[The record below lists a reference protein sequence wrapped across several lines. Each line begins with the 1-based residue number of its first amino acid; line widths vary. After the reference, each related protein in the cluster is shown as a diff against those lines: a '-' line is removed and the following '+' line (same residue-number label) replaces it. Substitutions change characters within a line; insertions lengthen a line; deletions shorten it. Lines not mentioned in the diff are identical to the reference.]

1 LVSEQQELVYGIH
14 AVRARLRSGRQGIQE
29 IWILKSASGP
39 RLEQIRR
46 LAEKY
51 IINVSVKSR
60 YEMDQAIDGV
70 HQGVALICV
79 KSKAKGEDVLE
90 QLLMD
95 PVETPAL
102 LILDGITDPHNLGAC
117 LRNAAALEIQAV
129 IAPKDRAV
137 GLTPAAIKAASGAA
151 ERVPFIQVTNLAR
164 CMDRL
169 KQLGVWIVGTA
180 VEDGQPLHQVDLT
193 VPVALV
199 MGSEGKGLRNLTR
212 QKCDSLAYI
221 PIDRDQ
227 ESLNVSVASG
237 ICLYE
242 MRRQRGQ

>member
-1 LVSEQQELVYGIH
+1 
-14 AVRARLRSGRQGIQE
+14 
-29 IWILKSASGP
+29 
-39 RLEQIRR
+39 
-46 LAEKY
+46 
-51 IINVSVKSR
+51 
-60 YEMDQAIDGV
+60 MDQAIDGV
-70 HQGVALICV
+70 HQGVALICNRG
-79 KSKAKGEDVLE
+79 KTKGEDVLE
-90 QLLMD
+90 QLLKD

-117 LRNAAALEIQAV
+117 LRNAAALSIQAV

-164 CMDRL
+164 CMERL

-180 VEDGQPLHQVDLT
+180 VEDGQPLHKLDLT

-199 MGSEGKGLRNLTR
+199 MGSEGKGLRKLTR
-212 QKCDSLAYI
+212 EKCDSLAYI
-221 PIDRDQ
+221 PIDQTQ